1 MANNAEHSS
10 AGLKRRRPN
19 SDEPAQLPS
28 GSHSKLD
35 STIESILRKKVG
47 ACQDSKK
54 SRAALMARIKLLE
67 HHAAEGTI
75 PKGLR
80 IRNVKAKGNNETLQA
95 KFDDIIREAEVK
107 LLDAAIDSLRHDV
120 EANQD
125 ELREREDDID
135 GTIAQWRTYLARNKE
150 ITSEQADT
158 LVQTAVA
165 FAENLSS
172 DNAVVQASKALQAE
186 ISLKE
191 SKLRESMDSNETF
204 VPSEQSIR
212 QIIRQELHRTN
223 DAQPAAG
230 NRQRKVSFSDNP
242 GRQSRSRRQ
251 QKPQRKGSS
260 KSPKGRS
267 KSPRSNSSKRVNRPR
282 SSAKNAQGKGSGPA
296 K

>member
-1 MANNAEHSS
+1 MANNTEHSS
-10 AGLKRRRPN
+10 AGLKRQRLS

-107 LLDAAIDSLRHDV
+107 LLDAAMDSLRRDV

-165 FAENLSS
+165 FAETSPRTTQSFKPRKHYKRKFLS
-172 DNAVVQASKALQAE
+172 
-186 ISLKE
+186 
-191 SKLRESMDSNETF
+191 
-204 VPSEQSIR
+204 
-212 QIIRQELHRTN
+212 
-223 DAQPAAG
+223 
-230 NRQRKVSFSDNP
+230 RKVNYEKVWTRTRPSSHP
-242 GRQSRSRRQ
+242 SSRF
-251 QKPQRKGSS
+251 
-260 KSPKGRS
+260 
-267 KSPRSNSSKRVNRPR
+267 
-282 SSAKNAQGKGSGPA
+282 AK
-296 K
+296 

>member
-54 SRAALMARIKLLE
+54 SRAALMARIKLLG

-135 GTIAQWRTYLARNKE
+135 GTIAQWKTYLARNKE
-150 ITSEQADT
+150 ITSEQVDT

-223 DAQPAAG
+223 DAQPAAS

>member
-54 SRAALMARIKLLE
+54 SHAALMARIKLLE

-80 IRNVKAKGNNETLQA
+80 IRYVKAKGNNETLQA

-107 LLDAAIDSLRHDV
+107 LLDAAIDSLRRDV

-158 LVQTAVA
+158 LVQTAMA

>member
-28 GSHSKLD
+28 SSHSKLD

-107 LLDAAIDSLRHDV
+107 LLDAAIDSLRRDV

-135 GTIAQWRTYLARNKE
+135 GTTAQWQWQWHSQKTSPRTTQSFNPRKHCKRK
-150 ITSEQADT
+150 
-158 LVQTAVA
+158 
-165 FAENLSS
+165 FLS
-172 DNAVVQASKALQAE
+172 
-186 ISLKE
+186 
-191 SKLRESMDSNETF
+191 
-204 VPSEQSIR
+204 
-212 QIIRQELHRTN
+212 
-223 DAQPAAG
+223 
-230 NRQRKVSFSDNP
+230 RKVNYEKVWTRTRPSSHP
-242 GRQSRSRRQ
+242 SSRF
-251 QKPQRKGSS
+251 
-260 KSPKGRS
+260 
-267 KSPRSNSSKRVNRPR
+267 
-282 SSAKNAQGKGSGPA
+282 AK
-296 K
+296 

>member
-1 MANNAEHSS
+1 MVNNAEHSS

-107 LLDAAIDSLRHDV
+107 LLDAAIDSLRRDV

-172 DNAVVQASKALQAE
+172 DNAVIQASKALQAE

-191 SKLRESMDSNETF
+191 SKLRESMYSNETF

-242 GRQSRSRRQ
+242 GRQSRSQQQ